1 MAGLDVLSARPAGA
15 QLDVQVELRDQYFS
29 HKLPRCTDRTAGRRG
44 RSHLRTQPRR
54 SPPACLLACAARPR
68 LVPVRG
74 APISRLLPAFV
85 RRRRPR
91 HVDVPSRTGGFVP
104 GCLRSAPRP
113 DPFRRGGAAAVGACQ
128 QVLAQQVLAM
138 SSTPRDVSGLLDV
151 LLVLND
157 VLAHPAALHLFA
169 FVSKRCGT
177 VLHARS
183 VVSVNGGA
191 A

>member
-29 HKLPRCTDRTAGRRG
+29 HKLPRCTDRAAGRRG

-74 APISRLLPAFV
+74 ARISRLLPAFV

-91 HVDVPSRTGGFVP
+91 HVDVPFRTGGFVP

-113 DPFRRGGAAAVGACQ
+113 VVRRGGAAAVGARQ
-128 QVLAQQVLAM
+128 QVLAAGLRAM